1 MKKCYAKCHK
11 KHPVHPDG
19 EDLALVKRD
28 GTETFSTSW
37 RIAAP
42 TVTKAIQPSATEDV
56 ESEDVE
62 SEDVESEDVES
73 EDVESEDEEPHHPRI
88 DYYCSK
94 ETQMYKCRQRCA

>member
-1 MKKCYAKCHK
+1 MKKCHAKCHK

-56 ESEDVE
+56 ESED
-62 SEDVESEDVES
+62 
-73 EDVESEDEEPHHPRI
+73 EEPHHPRI
-88 DYYCSK
+88 DCYCSK